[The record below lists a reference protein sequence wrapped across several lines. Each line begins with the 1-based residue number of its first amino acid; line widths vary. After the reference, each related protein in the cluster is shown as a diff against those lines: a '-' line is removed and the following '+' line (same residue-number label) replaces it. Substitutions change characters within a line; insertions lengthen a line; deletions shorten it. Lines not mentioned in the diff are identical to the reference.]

1 MTKRNILFISSSDN
15 AFSKSRTA
23 LSYLF
28 ETAVYTP
35 ALAELSHDISCQMI
49 DLRYDLSTQKK
60 TDEAVNAFRNAE
72 GLVIA
77 SPVFNWS
84 VSDKLFHFLN
94 LAIDSEDN
102 KNFVPVMRIL
112 GAGSTSSVFADES
125 LNRALMLEFNAII
138 VGKPC
143 VMVKESFES
152 NDKHSLNE
160 VAKTRLA
167 LSFSELIKIVLR

>member
-1 MTKRNILFISSSDN
+1 ML
-15 AFSKSRTA
+15 
-23 LSYLF
+23 
-28 ETAVYTP
+28 
-35 ALAELSHDISCQMI
+35 
-49 DLRYDLSTQKK
+49 DLRYDLSTKKK
-60 TDEAVNAFRNAE
+60 TDEAVKAFRNAD
-72 GLVIA
+72 GLVLA

-143 VMVKESFES
+143 IIVEESFGRE
-152 NDKHSLNE
+152 DKHSLNE

-167 LSFSELIKIVLR
+167 VSFSELLRIVTIQKLD